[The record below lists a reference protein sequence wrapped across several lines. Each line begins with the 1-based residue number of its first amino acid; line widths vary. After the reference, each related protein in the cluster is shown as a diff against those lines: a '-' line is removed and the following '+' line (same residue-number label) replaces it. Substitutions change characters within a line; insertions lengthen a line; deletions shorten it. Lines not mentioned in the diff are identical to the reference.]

1 MHSFMPSFPRSIVR
15 STPPTTSV
23 FCNQLLGP
31 PRKASIF
38 STRSSFSLSV
48 CQSISLSIYR
58 SVGPSICWSLDLSF
72 SQSIP
77 LNPCLDLSLN
87 LSVKNQSIY
96 RCVFP
101 PRRHHFA
108 DHKGLFR
115 TGSCDMMDALR
126 VFLPDQPACLLL
138 WSPMV
143 TIVFTLSNYSVLLC
157 HVRTMRSIICIS
169 CLIRDS
175 FTPRSFPGIQMR
187 ISWSTPFTCSHL
199 SSFNLFIHPLRRDHS
214 RGSRWGSHDRHL
226 LPVHIF
232 LLLIY
237 LSIPCDGSVFPRFLK
252 ATVPEPRPRSRLFCS
267 HCQCLPRDPGSFGSQ
282 AGHPSSLIAISTPLF
297 HSENR
302 CWLFSSSFPQS
313 CGRPPCNLHLTPGMT
328 TYCRHLPQLVAG
340 LIFHDEHPRP
350 HSQFRR
356 RIPPEPKG
364 KAMDPLLDP
373 VSPLSLTSGRS
384 FRLPF
389 WPDIFFQHVDPVSC
403 PHRHESLSWHGL
415 SDYRS
420 FCLFFLATHGISVC
434 FGPKLFF
441 SRARL

>member
-1 MHSFMPSFPRSIVR
+1 M
-15 STPPTTSV
+15 
-23 FCNQLLGP
+23 
-31 PRKASIF
+31 
-38 STRSSFSLSV
+38 
-48 CQSISLSIYR
+48 
-58 SVGPSICWSLDLSF
+58 
-72 SQSIP
+72 
-77 LNPCLDLSLN
+77 
-87 LSVKNQSIY
+87 
-96 RCVFP
+96 
-101 PRRHHFA
+101 
-108 DHKGLFR
+108 
-115 TGSCDMMDALR
+115 
-126 VFLPDQPACLLL
+126 
-138 WSPMV
+138 
-143 TIVFTLSNYSVLLC
+143 
-157 HVRTMRSIICIS
+157 
-169 CLIRDS
+169 
-175 FTPRSFPGIQMR
+175 
-187 ISWSTPFTCSHL
+187 
-199 SSFNLFIHPLRRDHS
+199 
-214 RGSRWGSHDRHL
+214 
-226 LPVHIF
+226 
-232 LLLIY
+232 
-237 LSIPCDGSVFPRFLK
+237 
-252 ATVPEPRPRSRLFCS
+252 PEPRPRSRLFCS

-420 FCLFFLATHGISVC
+420 FCLFFWRPTAFPFALAQNC
-434 FGPKLFF
+434 FFLARAFSASSSFRSAGFVGGVVGSIRPLSLARCGEPKPENRRIRFNPVPD
-441 SRARL
+441 